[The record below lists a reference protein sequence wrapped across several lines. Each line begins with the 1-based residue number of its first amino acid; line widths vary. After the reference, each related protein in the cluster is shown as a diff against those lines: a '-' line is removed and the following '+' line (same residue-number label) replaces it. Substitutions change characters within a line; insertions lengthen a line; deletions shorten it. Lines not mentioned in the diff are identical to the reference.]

1 MDLIASIPITIPS
14 QNNNLNSNPINAT
27 ILNPTEELLALKTET
42 ILNGV
47 ITNINKLKTYI
58 DVYAQNLDGKIFNL
72 QIKTPLIPTEG
83 TEVTIK
89 INPIIQKNPENLLP
103 VKIFLNPKSNTDTT
117 QKTPESLLQKE
128 IYTKTLNNSEN
139 KSIPIQNLEKA
150 ISEIKGN
157 NITAEV
163 LYTNKNIP
171 YSSDKQSLLN
181 QNKQNLISVFQDDN
195 SWIENPLPLN
205 IVKKGSSLNLKI
217 IQIDIPKDKIN
228 PNILNLDNVNAS
240 NPQKELAIFNQSQNN
255 QTTNNLNNKQNP
267 LENNSYQTFQNTKI
281 ENNYSLP
288 QKNNFKNISYD
299 ESNNQPLLKNDPLI
313 INSNSEKQNLTP
325 QKNLSINEKIII
337 SQNPNNIK
345 NTFTISSQIV
355 SKPDVPHTIVANQQM
370 TISLNIKTDFPTGTF
385 VKMEVLSLQIPE
397 LNIEQSQIISP
408 KTSLFDE
415 LNNEFKILNLNN
427 PKLASNILEK
437 IPQLNENL
445 AKNLFN
451 FLQATK
457 NAQPDKWIPLATLN
471 ALNETGE
478 NGKKISEKISSE
490 LLITSKITTETLGD
504 WKLVNIPFLNG
515 QTIQPI
521 SLFIKHLNNDDL
533 PQNQSQK
540 NQNSPSVRFLFEFE
554 LSEIGKTQID
564 GLTFPKEKQ
573 LNLIIRNEKKIPS
586 EDIQN
591 IQKIFSSTLEN
602 IKYTGTISFLQTNLF
617 IKIDNKEKNE
627 PHILNSDIW
636 A

>member
-27 ILNPTEELLALKTET
+27 ILNPTDELLALKTET

-415 LNNEFKILNLNN
+415 LNNEFKILNLNH
-427 PKLASNILEK
+427 PMLASNILEK

-478 NGKKISEKISSE
+478 NGKKISAKISSE
-490 LLITSKITTETLGD
+490 LLITSKITTENFGD

>member
-14 QNNNLNSNPINAT
+14 QNNNLNSSPINAT

-325 QKNLSINEKIII
+325 QKNLSINEKTII

-415 LNNEFKILNLNN
+415 LNNEFKILNLNH
-427 PKLASNILEK
+427 PMLASNILEK

-478 NGKKISEKISSE
+478 NGKKISAKISSE

>member
-103 VKIFLNPKSNTDTT
+103 VKIFLNPKSNTDNT

-427 PKLASNILEK
+427 PKLASHILEK

-490 LLITSKITTETLGD
+490 LLITSKITTENFGD

-602 IKYTGTISFLQTNLF
+602 IKYNGTISFLQTNLF

>member
-14 QNNNLNSNPINAT
+14 QNNNLNSSPINAT

-240 NPQKELAIFNQSQNN
+240 NPQKEPPIFNQSQNN
-255 QTTNNLNNKQNP
+255 QTNNNLNNKQIP

-299 ESNNQPLLKNDPLI
+299 ESNN
-313 INSNSEKQNLTP
+313 
-325 QKNLSINEKIII
+325 
-337 SQNPNNIK
+337 
-345 NTFTISSQIV
+345 
-355 SKPDVPHTIVANQQM
+355 
-370 TISLNIKTDFPTGTF
+370 
-385 VKMEVLSLQIPE
+385 
-397 LNIEQSQIISP
+397 
-408 KTSLFDE
+408 
-415 LNNEFKILNLNN
+415 
-427 PKLASNILEK
+427 
-437 IPQLNENL
+437 
-445 AKNLFN
+445 
-451 FLQATK
+451 
-457 NAQPDKWIPLATLN
+457 
-471 ALNETGE
+471 
-478 NGKKISEKISSE
+478 
-490 LLITSKITTETLGD
+490 
-504 WKLVNIPFLNG
+504 
-515 QTIQPI
+515 
-521 SLFIKHLNNDDL
+521 
-533 PQNQSQK
+533 
-540 NQNSPSVRFLFEFE
+540 
-554 LSEIGKTQID
+554 
-564 GLTFPKEKQ
+564 
-573 LNLIIRNEKKIPS
+573 
-586 EDIQN
+586 
-591 IQKIFSSTLEN
+591 
-602 IKYTGTISFLQTNLF
+602 
-617 IKIDNKEKNE
+617 
-627 PHILNSDIW
+627 
-636 A
+636 

>member
-1 MDLIASIPITIPS
+1 M
-14 QNNNLNSNPINAT
+14 
-27 ILNPTEELLALKTET
+27 
-42 ILNGV
+42 
-47 ITNINKLKTYI
+47 
-58 DVYAQNLDGKIFNL
+58 
-72 QIKTPLIPTEG
+72 
-83 TEVTIK
+83 
-89 INPIIQKNPENLLP
+89 
-103 VKIFLNPKSNTDTT
+103 
-117 QKTPESLLQKE
+117 
-128 IYTKTLNNSEN
+128 
-139 KSIPIQNLEKA
+139 
-150 ISEIKGN
+150 
-157 NITAEV
+157 
-163 LYTNKNIP
+163 
-171 YSSDKQSLLN
+171 
-181 QNKQNLISVFQDDN
+181 
-195 SWIENPLPLN
+195 
-205 IVKKGSSLNLKI
+205 
-217 IQIDIPKDKIN
+217 
-228 PNILNLDNVNAS
+228 
-240 NPQKELAIFNQSQNN
+240 
-255 QTTNNLNNKQNP
+255 
-267 LENNSYQTFQNTKI
+267 
-281 ENNYSLP
+281 
-288 QKNNFKNISYD
+288 
-299 ESNNQPLLKNDPLI
+299 
-313 INSNSEKQNLTP
+313 
-325 QKNLSINEKIII
+325 SINEKTII

-370 TISLNIKTDFPTGTF
+370 TISLNIKTDFPMGTL

-397 LNIEQSQIISP
+397 PNIEQSQIISP

-427 PKLASNILEK
+427 PKLASHILEK

-445 AKNLFN
+445 TKNLFN

-457 NAQPDKWIPLATLN
+457 NAQPDKWIPVATLN
-471 ALNETGE
+471 ALKETGE